1 MEIIT
6 KNIATFVSRA
16 NENTNIYIYIY
27 NIQHISL
34 LYRVLARNL
43 QYMVIYINRKAM
55 YS

>member
-16 NENTNIYIYIY
+16 NENTNIYTYKIH
-27 NIQHISL
+27 HISL
-34 LYRVLARNL
+34 LYRLLARNL
-43 QYMVIYINRKAM
+43 QYMVININRKAM